1 MRFAI
6 CRLYGQSGSGERP
19 MRHGRCQAE
28 FLDSAKP
35 QGHLRRVPAGSPDDE
50 KQDNQKQEDP
60 KTRSKNKKSEETHA
74 KIAEQG

>member
-1 MRFAI
+1 MR
-6 CRLYGQSGSGERP
+6 Q
-19 MRHGRCQAE
+19 GRCQAE

-60 KTRSKNKKSEETHA
+60 KTRSKNKKQKQEE
-74 KIAEQG
+74 